1 MAALLLPLIIAS
13 PLSLTDR
20 RCPPC
25 ALSLQV
31 SVSARAGKEN
41 RSGAAEA
48 TARVVEPAVKDQP
61 AGVTTRRR
69 SSSSLKPS
77 PRIVVQP
84 LPSEASQPTRRHSAS
99 NSNGRSQVTQ
109 EHQQQ
114 EEEGEE
120 EEEDEEADDQAE
132 YAGDEEEELEEE
144 EEEDDGDFVYDQQ
157 EDMEEDADDDQH
169 STLLPAPHHTQS
181 AASSIPSSSASSSAA
196 SSSSSSSSSSS
207 IPHPPHPSAAEVAAA
222 VAKWQA
228 SLKSSSS
235 SSPHDYSSSI
245 LSNLRES
252 ESLTLPSPSYMDVVQ
267 GDLSFPMRS
276 ILLDWLVEVAAEYHL
291 QAQTIFLCVAY
302 VDRFLAQTPI
312 DRRRLQLV
320 GITCMLIAAKYWE
333 IYPPTIDDFVYISD
347 HTYDKEQVLDMERAV
362 LTSLK
367 FQLTTPTAW
376 EFGRRLTRDCAQE
389 QVEQALMDYLL
400 EAFVQEPAFLHHRPS
415 VVAASACYL
424 AMSTNRRR
432 AGGEVIRM
440 VRQHSSYEY
449 RELKPCVHALW
460 RLHERLFT
468 DPAGAIAAGTTG
480 LKAVK
485 DKYSTTKLH
494 QVSSIAP
501 RDSIAEIR

>member
-1 MAALLLPLIIAS
+1 
-13 PLSLTDR
+13 
-20 RCPPC
+20 
-25 ALSLQV
+25 
-31 SVSARAGKEN
+31 
-41 RSGAAEA
+41 
-48 TARVVEPAVKDQP
+48 
-61 AGVTTRRR
+61 
-69 SSSSLKPS
+69 
-77 PRIVVQP
+77 
-84 LPSEASQPTRRHSAS
+84 
-99 NSNGRSQVTQ
+99 
-109 EHQQQ
+109 
-114 EEEGEE
+114 
-120 EEEDEEADDQAE
+120 
-132 YAGDEEEELEEE
+132 
-144 EEEDDGDFVYDQQ
+144 
-157 EDMEEDADDDQH
+157 
-169 STLLPAPHHTQS
+169 
-181 AASSIPSSSASSSAA
+181 
-196 SSSSSSSSSSS
+196 
-207 IPHPPHPSAAEVAAA
+207 
-222 VAKWQA
+222 
-228 SLKSSSS
+228 
-235 SSPHDYSSSI
+235 
-245 LSNLRES
+245 
-252 ESLTLPSPSYMDVVQ
+252 
-267 GDLSFPMRS
+267 
-276 ILLDWLVEVAAEYHL
+276 
-291 QAQTIFLCVAY
+291 
-302 VDRFLAQTPI
+302 
-312 DRRRLQLV
+312 
-320 GITCMLIAAKYWE
+320 MLIAAKYWE